1 MDIYPKADI
10 ETTKLRTK
18 RYNDGKPHRILK
30 YHKEK

>member
-18 RYNDGKPHRILK
+18 RCNNRKPHRILK